1 MDVIIGMNKW
11 EEAALVASV
20 GNREKVPVISFAA
33 PARTPPQMEHR
44 WPFLI
49 QMANNG
55 SEQIKCIADIIR
67 EYKWKRVVVIYEDD
81 AYGSESGMSA
91 LLSKDLQDFDSEI
104 EYRLV
109 LPPPSSLSSPKGFVL
124 DELLKLQKATKSR
137 VFVVLQSSLSM
148 LTHLF
153 REAYKAGLV
162 GSESAWILS
171 DSVTSFLDSVD
182 SSTISSMKGVLGI
195 KITYNSS
202 TTDSYTDF
210 YTGFTKKFQSEYP
223 EEANP
228 KPGIHALRAYDS
240 ITAISQAMETTTEM
254 LLGNIVSSRFSGL
267 SGEIRFE
274 EGKLMQSPPLRIV
287 NVVDKG
293 NKRYEEL
300 EFWVPE
306 KSAQGLAGSVIWPG
320 KYSSRS
326 PKGWA
331 MPSDENPLIIGVPGR
346 TSFEKFVKVDNSSK
360 DDIKYDGWCIEVFK
374 KVLSNLSNSLPYEFQ
389 PFYGTYDELIIRVSN
404 KVTTLTSYN

>member
-1 MDVIIGMNKW
+1 MDVIVGMNKW

-20 GNREKVPVISFAA
+20 GNREKVPIISFAA
-33 PARTPPQMEHR
+33 PARTLPQMEHR

-55 SEQIKCIADIIR
+55 SAQIKCIADIVR
-67 EYKWKRVVVIYEDD
+67 AYKWKRVVVIYEDD
-81 AYGSESGMSA
+81 EYGSESGMSA
-91 LLSKDLQDFDSEI
+91 LLSKALQDFDSEI

-109 LPPPSSLSSPKGFVL
+109 LPPPSSLSSPKEFVL

-148 LTHLF
+148 VTHLF
-153 REAYKAGLV
+153 READKAGLV
-162 GSESAWILS
+162 GRESAWILS

-182 SSTISSMKGVLGI
+182 NSTISSMQGVLGI
-195 KITYNSS
+195 KITYNSI
-202 TTDSYTDF
+202 TTDSYKDF
-210 YTGFTKKFQSEYP
+210 YAGFSKKFQSEYP
-223 EEANP
+223 EETNP

-254 LLGNIVSSRFSGL
+254 LLRNIVSSRFSGL
-267 SGEIRFE
+267 SGEIRFK
-274 EGKLMQSPPLRIV
+274 EGKLLQIPPLRIV
-287 NVVDKG
+287 NVVDQG

-306 KSAQGLAGSVIWPG
+306 KSGQRLADSVIWPG

-346 TSFEKFVKVDNSSK
+346 TSFEKFVKVNNSSQ
-360 DDIKYDGWCIEVFK
+360 DGIEGWCIEVFK
-374 KVLSNLSNSLPYEFQ
+374 KVQCNLSYSLPYKFQ
-389 PFYGTYDELIIRVSN
+389 PFNGSYDELVSRVSD